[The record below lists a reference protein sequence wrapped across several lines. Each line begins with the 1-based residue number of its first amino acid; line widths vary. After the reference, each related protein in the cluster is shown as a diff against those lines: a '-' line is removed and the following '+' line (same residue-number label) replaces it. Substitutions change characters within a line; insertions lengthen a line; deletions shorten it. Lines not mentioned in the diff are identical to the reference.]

1 MTPEEELHPHRFAS
15 RRVRVRG
22 VEVPFVPEGKGGRHL
37 NLARRANAAPNRAA
51 SRARW
56 GATGDTLAQGR

>member
-1 MTPEEELHPHRFAS
+1 VTPEEELHPHRFAI

-22 VEVPFVPEGKGGRHL
+22 VEVPFVPDGKGRRHL
-37 NLARRANAAPNRAA
+37 NLARLANAAPIRAA

-56 GATGDTLAQGR
+56 GATGDTLARGR